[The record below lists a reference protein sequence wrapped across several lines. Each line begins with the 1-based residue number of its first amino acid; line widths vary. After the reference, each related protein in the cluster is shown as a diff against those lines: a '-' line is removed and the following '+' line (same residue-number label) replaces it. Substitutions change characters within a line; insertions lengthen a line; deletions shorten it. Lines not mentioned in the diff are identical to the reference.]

1 MHLCT
6 KDVGKALKPMQITT
20 KNEITPHQGPKTIKN
35 QLLSSLFEKNCNYS
49 WEVLQFSEI
58 HRKKYQL

>member
-6 KDVGKALKPMQITT
+6 KDVGKALKPMQIAT
-20 KNEITPHQGPKTIKN
+20 KNEITPHQRPKTIKN
-35 QLLSSLFEKNCNYS
+35 KLLSSLFEKNSNYS

-58 HRKKYQL
+58 HRKKYKL

>member
-6 KDVGKALKPMQITT
+6 KDVGKALKPMQIAT
-20 KNEITPHQGPKTIKN
+20 KTEITPHQRPKTIKN
-35 QLLSSLFEKNCNYS
+35 QLLSSLFEKNSNYS

-58 HRKKYQL
+58 HKKKYKL